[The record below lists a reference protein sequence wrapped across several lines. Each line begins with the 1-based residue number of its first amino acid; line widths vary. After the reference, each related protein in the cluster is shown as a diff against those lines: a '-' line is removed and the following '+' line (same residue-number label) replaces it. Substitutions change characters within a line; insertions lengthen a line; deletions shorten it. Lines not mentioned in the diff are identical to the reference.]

1 VILAIALNPALDL
14 TYELDERLRVG
25 RVNRVAAVHVRPGGK
40 ALNVA
45 RVLSGV
51 GRVVTV
57 VGPRGGATGESLAAT
72 AAAHGIDA
80 RWVPIAGETR
90 RTVAIWEHPAGEVTM
105 LNEPG
110 PRFAA
115 ADWQSLL
122 AAVEAVGRPKAMV
135 LSGSLPPGVP
145 DDAYATLIRVGS
157 AMGAMT
163 FIDTDGP
170 GLLSAVATGPSVV
183 KLNREELAA
192 ATGVADDLLAGAT
205 FLHEHGAEV
214 VVVTD
219 GSRGLLGVTP
229 AGAWWARPPVVGR
242 GNPTGAGD
250 AALAGLV
257 ATCVDG
263 RTWAERL
270 RHAAA
275 WGARAAAT
283 PVAGEIGP
291 LDQVEGVIARTTVE
305 EL

>member
-1 VILAIALNPALDL
+1 VILAVALNPALDL
-14 TYELDERLRVG
+14 TYELDEPLRVG

-45 RVLSGV
+45 RVLVGV
-51 GRVVTV
+51 GRAVTV
-57 VGPRGGATGESLAAT
+57 VAPCGGATGQSLAST

-90 RTVAIWEHPAGEVTM
+90 RTVAVWEHPVGEVTM

-110 PRFAA
+110 PTFAA

-122 AAVEAVGRPKAMV
+122 AAVEAVARPVAIV

-145 DDAYATLIRVGS
+145 DDAYATLIRIGS

-163 FIDTDGP
+163 FVDTDGP
-170 GLLSAVATGPSVV
+170 GLLPAVATRPSVV
-183 KLNREELAA
+183 KLNRDELTA
-192 ATGVADDLLAGAT
+192 ATGLADDLLAGAMV
-205 FLHEHGAEV
+205 LRKHGTEV
-214 VVVTD
+214 VVVSD
-219 GSRGLLGVTP
+219 GSRGLVGVTP
-229 AGAWWARPPVVGR
+229 AGAWLARPPVVGH

-257 ATCVDG
+257 AACVDG
-263 RTWAERL
+263 RPWPERL

-275 WGARAAAT
+275 WGAGAAAT
-283 PVAGEIGP
+283 PVAGQIGP
-291 LDQVEGVIARTTVE
+291 LDELEGVISRTTVE